1 MDNEQYIRIH
11 RVLTRMRTEEEK
23 KKKQWFVK
31 KKSNSRLFLEE
42 LERTTLESISIVN
55 KEIEQLDEGRFGYG
69 TIEYTRNYST
79 AQGKL
84 YALNAYLDALQRYLK
99 SHKD

>member
-11 RVLTRMRTEEEK
+11 TVLARMRAEEEK
-23 KKKQWFVK
+23 KKKPWLAK
-31 KKSNSRLFLEE
+31 KKSKSRLFIED
-42 LERTTLESISIVN
+42 LERTTLQSISLIN
-55 KEIEQLDEGRFGYG
+55 KELERLEEGGDGYR
-69 TIEYTRNYST
+69 TAEYTRNYST

-84 YALNAYLDALQRYLK
+84 YALNAYLDTLQRYIK